1 MTNNLDLRYWMR
13 HSVPPLLALLRAAG
27 SYSDAD
33 QGKHIQFLCDYV
45 LPNFGPRPTED
56 FPSKSWFTQSGFP
69 MDLSL
74 NLNAGKPKVRYAW
87 EFIGPNGP
95 EDDDMYAIGAL
106 RKCLASLSTEL
117 GFSTQWAD
125 ALLDALAPTSEEAT
139 TTQQNIQQWQASLLP
154 PGVEPTPG
162 ARLPFAALAFGLDG
176 PRTDTKLYIS
186 PQIKEI
192 GSAKSMNA
200 TIWNVARHLEPP
212 ISQNAITA
220 ISEYVS
226 LLLLR
231 IRWYMF

>member
-1 MTNNLDLRYWMR
+1 
-13 HSVPPLLALLRAAG
+13 
-27 SYSDAD
+27 
-33 QGKHIQFLCDYV
+33 
-45 LPNFGPRPTED
+45 
-56 FPSKSWFTQSGFP
+56 
-69 MDLSL
+69 
-74 NLNAGKPKVRYAW
+74 
-87 EFIGPNGP
+87 
-95 EDDDMYAIGAL
+95 MYAIGAL

-154 PGVEPTPG
+154 PGVEPKAG

-186 PQIKEI
+186 PQIKEM
-192 GSAKSMNA
+192 GSAKSMNG

-220 ISEYVS
+220 VSEYVL